1 MPRESAQREIQ
12 MPLDEQEVIAIV
24 GQERSSDLA
33 SAEAMRTSLSIPGN
47 TERHCARFSSDRVAS
62 V

>member
-24 GQERSSDLA
+24 DQERSSDLA
-33 SAEAMRTSLSIPGN
+33 SAEGDEDVVEHPRQHPTKLCSL
-47 TERHCARFSSDRVAS
+47 
-62 V
+62 